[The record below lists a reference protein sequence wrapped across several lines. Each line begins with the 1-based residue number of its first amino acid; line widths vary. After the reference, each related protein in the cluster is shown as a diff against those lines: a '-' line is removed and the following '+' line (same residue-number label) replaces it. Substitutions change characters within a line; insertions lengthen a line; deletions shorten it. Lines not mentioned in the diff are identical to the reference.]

1 MRLNLEKYD
10 YEDMAKRI
18 ANENM
23 RRQWGYSN
31 EDLAIKAR
39 QFRIGG
45 LEQKIYIYNLL
56 EDANFHQFAEWLNN
70 ENYEACEKAIGLQV
84 VR

>member
-1 MRLNLEKYD
+1 MLNLDKYD
-10 YEDMAKRI
+10 VNNMMERI
-18 ANENM
+18 EKENA
-23 RRQWGYSN
+23 RRQWSYSN

-70 ENYEACEKAIGLQV
+70 EDYEACEKAIGLQV